1 VVVLLLPMMVAAVL
15 LLLLLPAAVRVA
27 VVAMGTVSASKRS
40 QRDSQWI
47 VSAAFR
53 MRVYAGFFL

>member
-1 VVVLLLPMMVAAVL
+1 MMVAAVL